1 MSKIA
6 NIEYCKNLSDSIQFV
21 DENVKKCPKYKI
33 LYNMDCFNINSG
45 YTDNELV
52 KKDDITFRN
61 KKVNHGIM
69 YGDWEVKTN
78 TFNLPII
85 VCNICNNLLYTPNED
100 ITFNIII
107 IYYYKNASNDNI
119 SSGFVTTAFTHY
131 VNDEETS
138 LKTVTVNLRTVQE
151 NIQSVEIHVDQQPVD
166 ANYDYNIVTKDL
178 DKIDSTKFSITNT
191 SFKINYDVL
200 KENET
205 ILGLQCDLYTN
216 ITCDNFSIDNV
227 NAEIVESG
235 NISNPYQTISKTFN
249 TENNITTFSTYL
261 EHNIINSGYNL
272 KYFWL
277 CYHLYYENVF
287 DKYIYVISTPR
298 KNTGIELSQLIE
310 NT

>member
-1 MSKIA
+1 
-6 NIEYCKNLSDSIQFV
+6 
-21 DENVKKCPKYKI
+21 
-33 LYNMDCFNINSG
+33 MDCFNINSG